1 MKYSIVFLLSMLI
14 YINSKVDYT
23 SCSRDYE
30 IITQYGYSHEYSTTY
45 NSTGIDNCK
54 NRLNSTGVDKG
65 YSKCCYIEYTD
76 PGDNELTKNCI
87 RLTEYQYDHISEYLK
102 IQALSHG
109 YGDGKIDCNSFNLYL
124 SLICFILIILYF

>member
-23 SCSRDYE
+23 SCSTDYE
-30 IITQYGYSHEYSTTY
+30 ITEYYDRSTTY

-54 NRLNSTGVDKG
+54 NRLNSTGDDKG

-87 RLTEYQYDHISEYLK
+87 SLTEYQYDHVSEYLK
-102 IQALSHG
+102 YQALSRG

-124 SLICFILIILYF
+124 SLISFILIILYF

>member
-23 SCSRDYE
+23 SCSTDYE
-30 IITQYGYSHEYSTTY
+30 ITEYYDRSTTY

-65 YSKCCYIEYTD
+65 YSKCCYIEYKR
-76 PGDNELTKNCI
+76 PGENELRKNCI
-87 RLTEYQYDHISEYLK
+87 SLTEYQYEHIVDFIKY
-102 IQALSHG
+102 QQLSVENV
-109 YGDGKIDCNSFNLYL
+109 DEKIDCKSFNLYL
-124 SLICFILIILYF
+124 SLISLIFIILCF